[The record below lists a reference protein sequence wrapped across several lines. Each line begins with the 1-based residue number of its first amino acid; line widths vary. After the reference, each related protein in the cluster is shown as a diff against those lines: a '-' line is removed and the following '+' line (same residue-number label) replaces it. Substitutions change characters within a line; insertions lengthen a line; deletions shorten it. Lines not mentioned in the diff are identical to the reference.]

1 MSDQYNYD
9 PQTTPGVMGY
19 MNPLMAATMQVPP
32 SPSMSG
38 PNAGAA
44 MGPSPHEIA
53 AARLASMGGGG
64 GYRMDNTPEQQQQY
78 QENVAGAAGMLPFAS
93 GARALYGAVAPTA
106 TAADDPFAGIKDD
119 PALYQSWHNRF
130 STVKGVGKDA
140 TEKAQSRINQRN
152 DILKE
157 FGTFMGQRSNDQRA
171 AAADQA
177 AFGQWKTDNADT
189 IGGLSQNAQNLVKQA
204 SSLPEAQEM
213 LKRGIK
219 EREDSMKTV
228 AEKYPQITA
237 ALEGAGLAASAAIPG
252 LNTMSRSLAMRSAS
266 NEAENAYNAAFG
278 AGARASKGRTNAAN
292 LAASKL
298 DQYKDMSRFESPTM
312 LGLGTLAPYTLGT
325 AAPNMYDIMMGSLS
339 SEPGAK
345 EKVDRAW
352 ANMTNPTAIG
362 RAGLEGLLM
371 SGIGSWAGGAHPNF
385 DVEKARATG
394 ILNHVNAANQA
405 TAEAAAAKS
414 AMRKSRPAK
423 LKVVPNDD

>member
-1 MSDQYNYD
+1 MSDTSYD
-9 PQTTPGVMGY
+9 PQATPGVMNY
-19 MNPLMAATMQVPP
+19 LNPLMAATMAVPP

-44 MGPSPHEIA
+44 MGPSPAEIA
-53 AARLASMGGGG
+53 AARLSTMGGGG
-64 GYRMDNTPEQQQQY
+64 GYRMQNTPEEQQQY

-93 GARALYGAVAPTA
+93 GARALYSAVAPTA
-106 TAADDPFAGIKDD
+106 TAADDPFGAIKDD

-140 TEKAQSRINQRN
+140 NEKAQSRINQRN

-157 FGTFMGQRSNDQRA
+157 FGSFMGDRSNAQRQQ
-171 AAADQA
+171 AADTQ
-177 AFGQWKTDNADT
+177 AFGQWKQDNAPA
-189 IGGLSQNAQNLVKQA
+189 IQGLSQNSQSLVNQA

-213 LKRGIK
+213 LKRGLK

-237 ALEGAGLAASAAIPG
+237 ALEGGGLAASALIPG
-252 LNTMSRSLAMRSAS
+252 LNTMSRSLAMRTAS
-266 NEAENAYNAAFG
+266 NEAEGAYNAAFG
-278 AGARASKGRTNAAN
+278 AGSRASKGRVNAAN

-298 DQYKDMSRFESPTM
+298 DQYKDMGRFESPTM

-352 ANMTNPTAIG
+352 ANMTNPMAIG
-362 RAGLEGLLM
+362 RAALEGGLM

-385 DVEKARATG
+385 DVEKARANG
-394 ILNHVNAANQA
+394 ILNHVNAAN
-405 TAEAAAAKS
+405 AEAATQAAAKS
-414 AMRKSRPAK
+414 AMRKSKPK